1 MPPWYQGRKGIHMT
15 VIVGFGSQKGGVG
28 KSTLARLLA
37 REFSAQ
43 EWNVKIA
50 DLDIS
55 QGTSFQ
61 WRARRLESK
70 IEPDVP
76 VEQFGSVEKALKLAD
91 QYDMLVF
98 DGAPHSTAAT
108 RTVAQASNLFVIP
121 TGLAVDDLQPSVTLA
136 HDLVKQGVPRNK
148 IVFAL
153 CRVGSS
159 LPEIEDAR
167 AYLNQAGYIVLPGAL
182 PEQVAYRRASDEGR
196 ALTETRFKSLNGYAE
211 ELAQGMV
218 DIISQLATGNQKG
231 KAQKK
236 RSVA

>member
-1 MPPWYQGRKGIHMT
+1 MAI
-15 VIVGFGSQKGGVG
+15 IVSMVSQKGGVG

-37 REFSAQ
+37 REFATQ
-43 EWNVKIA
+43 EWRVKIA

-61 WRARRLESK
+61 WRARRLEHQ

-76 VEQFGSVEKALKLAD
+76 VEQFGRVDQALKMGD
-91 QYDMLVF
+91 QYDLLIF
-98 DGAPHSTAAT
+98 DGAPHGSQAT
-108 RTVAQASNLFVIP
+108 RAIAQASDLTVIP
-121 TGLAVDDLQPSVTLA
+121 TGLAVDDLQPAVTLA
-136 HDLVKQGVPRNK
+136 HDLVKNDVPKQK

-159 LPEIEDAR
+159 SVEIEDAR
-167 AYLNQAGYIVLPGAL
+167 TYLQQAGYAVLRGAL

-196 ALTETRFKSLNGYAE
+196 ALTETRFQSLNERAE

-218 DIISQLATGNQKG
+218 DKIGELNDKVGP
-231 KAQKK
+231 AQSRTK